1 VALDPPPLE
10 IGHPIVEIGLTRRF
24 LRAQPAIFPIDTPKI
39 RLNIGLYQQAA
50 IARLQRS
57 GWRKMATPV
66 HSENGAQ
73 FTGSVFG
80 LAVFA
85 ILIAG
90 CGPKQQSTL
99 PPTPPPAQVTAPV
112 VTDAVKAPALDP
124 EIPIERLP
132 LKSGWIFKSLVNV
145 RSDPSTTAPI
155 ITKLGR
161 GTEIKLV
168 EKTDQWWQVQLS
180 DSTLAYIH
188 ESMVSQDR
196 YVDPWTQFKLGGR
209 LADTTLQ
216 IITAV
221 TELKDDAAPSAAL
234 TVADSWASFSK
245 IKKQRVA
252 QAAFAYWKMC
262 LSKAGYDPK
271 GTVVVLRD
279 AEGVDLVKV
288 TANADKTTV
297 DFLK

>member
-1 VALDPPPLE
+1 
-10 IGHPIVEIGLTRRF
+10 
-24 LRAQPAIFPIDTPKI
+24 
-39 RLNIGLYQQAA
+39 
-50 IARLQRS
+50 
-57 GWRKMATPV
+57 MATPV
-66 HSENGAQ
+66 HPENGVR
-73 FTGSVFG
+73 FTGTLLS
-80 LAVFA
+80 LALCG

-90 CGPKQQSTL
+90 CGPKQQDTL
-99 PPTPPPAQVTAPV
+99 PPTPPPTQATSQV
-112 VTDAVKAPALDP
+112 VTDTVETPSIDP
-124 EIPIERLP
+124 EAPVEKLP

-155 ITKLGR
+155 ITKLSR
-161 GTEIKLV
+161 GTEVKLV
-168 EKTDQWWQVQLS
+168 AKTDQWWQVQLS
-180 DSTLAYIH
+180 DSSLAYIH

-221 TELKDDAAPSAAL
+221 TELPDNATPSAAL

-262 LSKAGYDPK
+262 LSKAGYDSK
-271 GTVVVLRD
+271 GTVVYLRD

>member
-1 VALDPPPLE
+1 MA
-10 IGHPIVEIGLTRRF
+10 IPIHT
-24 LRAQPAIFPIDTPKI
+24 
-39 RLNIGLYQQAA
+39 
-50 IARLQRS
+50 
-57 GWRKMATPV
+57 
-66 HSENGAQ
+66 ENGAR
-73 FTGSVFG
+73 FTGTLLG
-80 LAVFA
+80 LAIFA
-85 ILIAG
+85 ILIVS
-90 CGPKQQSTL
+90 CGPKQQDTL
-99 PPTPPPAQVTAPV
+99 PPTPPPAQVAQQV
-112 VTDAVKAPALDP
+112 VTDTVTTPSLDP
-124 EIPIERLP
+124 EVSIEKLP

-168 EKTDQWWQVQLS
+168 EKTDQWWKVQLS

-188 ESMVSQDR
+188 ESMISQER

-221 TELKDDAAPSAAL
+221 TELKDNATPSAAL

-262 LSKAGYDPK
+262 LSKAGYDSK

>member
-1 VALDPPPLE
+1 M
-10 IGHPIVEIGLTRRF
+10 
-24 LRAQPAIFPIDTPKI
+24 
-39 RLNIGLYQQAA
+39 AA
-50 IARLQRS
+50 
-57 GWRKMATPV
+57 PV
-66 HSENGAQ
+66 HPANGAR
-73 FTGSVFG
+73 FTGTLLS
-80 LAVFA
+80 LAAFA

-90 CGPKQQSTL
+90 CGPKQQTTTL
-99 PPTPPPAQVTAPV
+99 PPTPPPTQVALQV
-112 VTDAVKAPALDP
+112 VTDTAATPTVDP
-124 EIPIERLP
+124 EAPVEKLP
-132 LKSGWIFKSLVNV
+132 LKSGWIFKPLVNV

-155 ITKLGR
+155 ITRLSR
-161 GTEIKLV
+161 GTEIKLI
-168 EKTDQWWQVQLS
+168 EKIDQWWKVQLS
-180 DSTLAYIH
+180 DSTLAYVH
-188 ESMVSQDR
+188 ESMVSQER

-221 TELKDDAAPSAAL
+221 TELADKDAPSAAL

>member
-1 VALDPPPLE
+1 
-10 IGHPIVEIGLTRRF
+10 
-24 LRAQPAIFPIDTPKI
+24 
-39 RLNIGLYQQAA
+39 
-50 IARLQRS
+50 
-57 GWRKMATPV
+57 MATPV
-66 HSENGAQ
+66 HPEHGAR
-73 FTGSVFG
+73 FTGSILG

-90 CGPKQQSTL
+90 CGPKQQATL
-99 PPTPPPAQVTAPV
+99 PPTPPPAQIAPQL
-112 VTDAVKAPALDP
+112 VTDTANAPSIDP
-124 EIPIERLP
+124 EAPIEKIP

-155 ITKLGR
+155 VTKLSR
-161 GTEIKLV
+161 GAEIKLV
-168 EKTDQWWQVQLS
+168 EKTDQWWKVQLS

-188 ESMVSQDR
+188 ESMVSQER
-196 YVDPWTQFKLGGR
+196 YLDPWTQFKLGGR

-216 IITAV
+216 IVTAV
-221 TELKDDAAPSAAL
+221 TELKDNATPSAAL
-234 TVADSWASFSK
+234 TVAENWDSFSK

-288 TANADKTTV
+288 TANSDKTTV

>member
-1 VALDPPPLE
+1 
-10 IGHPIVEIGLTRRF
+10 
-24 LRAQPAIFPIDTPKI
+24 
-39 RLNIGLYQQAA
+39 
-50 IARLQRS
+50 
-57 GWRKMATPV
+57 MATPV
-66 HSENGAQ
+66 HPENGAR
-73 FTGSVFG
+73 FIGTLIS

-90 CGPKQQSTL
+90 CGPKQQTTL
-99 PPTPPPAQVTAPV
+99 PPAPPPAQVTPQV
-112 VTDAVKAPALDP
+112 VTDTVGTPSLDP
-124 EIPIERLP
+124 EIPVEKFP
-132 LKSGWIFKSLVNV
+132 VKSGWIFKSLVNV

-155 ITKLGR
+155 VTKLSR

-168 EKTDQWWQVQLS
+168 EKTDHWWKVQLS
-180 DSTLAYIH
+180 DSTLAYVH
-188 ESMVSQDR
+188 ESMVSQER
-196 YVDPWTQFKLGGR
+196 YLDPWTQFKLGGR

-221 TELKDDAAPSAAL
+221 TELKDNATPSAAL

-262 LSKAGYDPK
+262 LSKAGFDSK

>member
-1 VALDPPPLE
+1 
-10 IGHPIVEIGLTRRF
+10 
-24 LRAQPAIFPIDTPKI
+24 
-39 RLNIGLYQQAA
+39 
-50 IARLQRS
+50 
-57 GWRKMATPV
+57 MATPV
-66 HSENGAQ
+66 HPENGAR
-73 FTGSVFG
+73 FTGTLLG
-80 LAVFA
+80 LAVLA

-99 PPTPPPAQVTAPV
+99 PPTPSQVTPQV
-112 VTDAVKAPALDP
+112 VTDTVKAPTVDP
-124 EIPIERLP
+124 EAPVEKLP
-132 LKSGWIFKSLVNV
+132 LKSGWIFKSLVNA

-155 ITKLGR
+155 VTKLSR
-161 GTEIKLV
+161 GSEIKLI
-168 EKTDQWWQVQLS
+168 EKTGQWWKVQLS
-180 DSTLAYIH
+180 DSTLAYVH
-188 ESMVSQDR
+188 ESMVSQER
-196 YVDPWTQFKLGGR
+196 YLDPWTQFKLGGR

-221 TELKDDAAPSAAL
+221 TELKDNTIPSAAL

-279 AEGVDLVKV
+279 TEGVDLVKV

>member
-1 VALDPPPLE
+1 
-10 IGHPIVEIGLTRRF
+10 
-24 LRAQPAIFPIDTPKI
+24 
-39 RLNIGLYQQAA
+39 
-50 IARLQRS
+50 
-57 GWRKMATPV
+57 MATPV
-66 HSENGAQ
+66 HRENGAR
-73 FTGSVFG
+73 FTGTLIG

-99 PPTPPPAQVTAPV
+99 PPTPPSAQVAPQV
-112 VTDAVKAPALDP
+112 VTDTAKVPTVDP
-124 EIPIERLP
+124 EIPIEARP

-145 RSDPSTTAPI
+145 RSDPSTSAPI
-155 ITKLGR
+155 VTRLSR

-168 EKTDQWWQVQLS
+168 AKTDQWWQVQLS
-180 DSTLAYIH
+180 DSTIAYVH
-188 ESMVSQDR
+188 EAMISQDR

-221 TELKDDAAPSAAL
+221 TELEDNAIPSAAL

-262 LSKAGYDPK
+262 LSKAGYDSK
-271 GTVVVLRD
+271 GAVVVLRD

>member
-1 VALDPPPLE
+1 
-10 IGHPIVEIGLTRRF
+10 
-24 LRAQPAIFPIDTPKI
+24 
-39 RLNIGLYQQAA
+39 
-50 IARLQRS
+50 
-57 GWRKMATPV
+57 MATPV
-66 HSENGAQ
+66 HPANGAR
-73 FTGSVFG
+73 FTGTLFG
-80 LAVFA
+80 LAVLA

-99 PPTPPPAQVTAPV
+99 PPTPPPVQVTPPV
-112 VTDAVKAPALDP
+112 VIDTVRTPSLDP
-124 EIPIERLP
+124 EAPIETRP
-132 LKSGWIFKSLVNV
+132 LKSGWIFKSQVNA

-155 ITKLGR
+155 VTKLGR
-161 GTEIKLV
+161 GTEIKLIA
-168 EKTDQWWQVQLS
+168 KSDQWWQVQLS
-180 DSTLAYIH
+180 DRTLAYIH
-188 ESMVSQDR
+188 ESMVSQER
-196 YVDPWTQFKLGGR
+196 YYDPWEQFKLGGR

-221 TELKDDAAPSAAL
+221 TELANNATPSAAL

-271 GTVVVLRD
+271 GTAVVLRD

>member
-1 VALDPPPLE
+1 
-10 IGHPIVEIGLTRRF
+10 
-24 LRAQPAIFPIDTPKI
+24 
-39 RLNIGLYQQAA
+39 
-50 IARLQRS
+50 
-57 GWRKMATPV
+57 MATPI
-66 HSENGAQ
+66 HPENGAR
-73 FTGSVFG
+73 FFNSILA

-99 PPTPPPAQVTAPV
+99 PPTPPPTQVTQQV
-112 VTDAVKAPALDP
+112 VTDTVKTPSIDTEATS
-124 EIPIERLP
+124 EKLP
-132 LKSGWIFKSLVNV
+132 VKSGWIYKSLVNV

-155 ITKLGR
+155 ITRLSR
-161 GTEIKLV
+161 GTEIKLI
-168 EKTDQWWQVQLS
+168 EKTEQWWQVQLS
-180 DSTLAYIH
+180 DSTIAYIH
-188 ESMVSQDR
+188 ESMVSQER
-196 YVDPWTQFKLGGR
+196 YIDPWTQFKLGGR

-221 TELKDDAAPSAAL
+221 TELKNDDIPSAAL
-234 TVADSWASFSK
+234 TVADSWASTSK
-245 IKKQRVA
+245 IRKQRVA

-279 AEGVDLVKV
+279 EEGADLVKV